1 MRATTFLRSLLLLA
15 ALAGAL
21 SGVSLQPA
29 RAALQ
34 ASPAW
39 WGASAAAAS
48 DWHYRVPLTLPANT
62 PQWATAVVDVNFSTL
77 LAQLGASG
85 TLDVT
90 SPRVVDIDGTVVPTQ
105 EFTDAV
111 FNGAS
116 DATGN
121 GRGELRFITTS
132 ASRNYWLYFDILEN
146 GGPKGRAG
154 VTPIGGNFEHAVV
167 ANNQVAPVGWTL
179 QRDANRAV
187 DSQVRPE
194 ETPSVGTDGQVVGN
208 GAQPRTVNGNPR
220 TGAYSFLMGARS
232 ANESTGTDIVQLSR
246 SIRVPAS
253 NAGVLRIRYRV
264 QGWDSGQNS
273 GSNYDYLTAVIVR
286 SNNAT
291 TNILGPTYGNYNT
304 RPFSPNRGTASASG
318 SASGYG
324 QYNGFD
330 TNTAGGH
337 TSNMTVVSRGQE
349 PWWEFTVDL
358 STYANQTITLRFAT
372 RHTEQFR
379 SWWHLDDIEWSVVN
393 GTVGTPQGFGAVLE
407 LPAAATTLHPGQ
419 PLQIRARLDAQG
431 GNGLVIAKLYRPD
444 NSHAADIPLFNDG
457 SHGDATAGDALWTNN
472 GVADGYTP
480 GPADPVGTWTV
491 RLYGADGST
500 PLSGQ
505 PAGLLRVVGQAAITP
520 VDGVRFSNVDV
531 KTFNLAALSIAGRVY
546 RDSNRNGAFDTGEP
560 AAPGIYVK
568 LLQGGVV
575 LQVATPDANGA
586 YTFNGLGPGSYAVL
600 QSVNNTP
607 ADTAPSVPSGYVQS
621 EPTGGGA
628 RAITLTVAGG
638 NVAGANLGQYP
649 VEARLA
655 GKVFADTGAGGATAL
670 DGVQAGSEPPLA
682 NLSLSLLDSIGNV
695 VATGLTRGDGT
706 FELALPAAVAG
717 SPVTLSIPQ
726 VSGHDLARVGVGTTA
741 GTASLPA
748 RTLVFTPV
756 AGIDHAGVVVSLLP
770 VSTLVQGQSRTV
782 PAGGT
787 ATYAHRFNAAANGS
801 VSFALASQPPASLPA
816 WTALLYRD
824 LDCNGAVDGADAIL
838 SASVAVQAGG
848 PVCVVVRDAVPQS
861 ASVNMAN
868 QHQLSATLVV
878 GEGAGH
884 TGAALVNVD
893 VTTVGAES
901 GAGLTLTK
909 AVRNL
914 TTGSGWDTSGQA
926 LPGQT
931 LQYRLTFRND
941 TASPI
946 ADVQVND
953 FLPAYAVFVGA
964 VCGPMP
970 SGLACTVAQ
979 SPAPGATS
987 GALRWTFTG
996 TLPPG
1001 TAGEVSFDWMLAN

>member
-21 SGVSLQPA
+21 SGVSLRPA

-48 DWHYRVPLTLPANT
+48 DWHYRVPLTVPAGTVAN
-62 PQWATAVVDVNFSTL
+62 ATAVFNVDFNAL

-85 TLDVT
+85 TFDAT
-90 SPRVVDIDGTVVPTQ
+90 SPRVVTAANALVPRQ

-111 FNGAS
+111 YAGAN
-116 DATGN
+116 DALGN
-121 GRGELRFITTS
+121 GRGEVRFLTTS
-132 ASRNYWLYFDILEN
+132 NATTYWLYFDITQN
-146 GGPKGRAG
+146 GTKGADG
-154 VTPIGGNFEHAVV
+154 AITPIGGNFEHAGI
-167 ANNQVAPVGWTL
+167 APGNNTTAPAGWTL
-179 QRDANRAV
+179 ARQTGAI
-187 DSQVRPE
+187 DSQIRPSE
-194 ETPSVGTDGQVVGN
+194 NPSISTDGTVAGN
-208 GAQPRTVNGNPR
+208 GTTPRVVDGAPR
-220 TGAYSFLMGARS
+220 TGQYSYLLGARTS
-232 ANESTGTDIVQLSR
+232 NETTTGTSR
-246 SIRVPAS
+246 VTLTRTITVPAS
-253 NAGVLRIRYRV
+253 NAGDLRIRYRV
-264 QGWDSGQNS
+264 QGWDSNDNGQTQ
-273 GSNYDYLTAVIVR
+273 YDYLSAVIVDGNTTVNLIGPAA
-286 SNNAT
+286 NNYT
-291 TNILGPTYGNYNT
+291 TL
-304 RPFSPNRGTASASG
+304 PFAPNKGTGQAG
-318 SASGYG
+318 TTTSGYG

-330 TNTAGGH
+330 TDTRGVHRN
-337 TSNMTVVSRGQE
+337 NMTVARGAE
-349 PWWEFTVDL
+349 PWWELTRSL
-358 STYANQTITLRFAT
+358 AAYAGRTITLRFT
-372 RHTEQFR
+372 TSHTVSYR

-407 LPAAATTLHPGQ
+407 LPAAATTLYPGQ
-419 PLQIRARLDAQG
+419 PLQIRARLDAAG

-472 GVADGYTP
+472 GAADGYTP
-480 GPADPVGTWTV
+480 GPADPAGTWTV

-531 KTFNLAALSIAGRVY
+531 RTFTLAALSIAGRVY
-546 RDSNRNGAFDTGEP
+546 RDSNRNGAFDTGEL
-560 AAPGIYVK
+560 AAPGMYVK
-568 LLQGGVV
+568 LVQGGVV

-586 YTFNGLGPGSYAVL
+586 YAFNGLGPGSYTVL
-600 QSVNNTP
+600 QSANNTP

-638 NVAGANLGQYP
+638 NVAGANFGQYP

-670 DGVQAGSEPPLA
+670 DGVQAGGEPPLA
-682 NLSLSLLDSIGNV
+682 NLSLSLLDAIGNV
-695 VATGLTRGDGT
+695 VATGSTRGDGT

-726 VSGHDLARVGVGTTA
+726 VAGHDLARVGVGTTA

-748 RTLVFTPV
+748 RTLVFTPA
-756 AGIDHAGVVVSLLP
+756 AGTDYAGVVVSLLP

-787 ATYAHRFNAAANGS
+787 ATYAHRFNASANGS

-824 LDCNGAVDGADAIL
+824 LDCNGAVNGADAIL
-838 SASVAVQAGG
+838 AGPVAVPAGG
-848 PVCVVVRDAVPQS
+848 SVCVVVRDAVPQS

-878 GEGAGH
+878 SEGAGH
-884 TGAALVNVD
+884 AGAALVNLD

-914 TTGSGWDTSGQA
+914 STASGWDTTGQA

-964 VCGPMP
+964 TCGAMP
-970 SGLACTVAQ
+970 AGLACTVAQ

-1001 TAGEVSFDWMLAN
+1001 TAGEVSFDWTLAN